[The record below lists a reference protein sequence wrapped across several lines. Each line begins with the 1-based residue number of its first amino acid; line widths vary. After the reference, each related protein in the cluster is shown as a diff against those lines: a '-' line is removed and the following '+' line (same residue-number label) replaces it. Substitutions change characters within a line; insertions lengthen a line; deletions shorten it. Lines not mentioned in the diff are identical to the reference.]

1 MRKSLSVLVVMLL
14 LGWFGIG
21 PAAAGSVGVAAIS
34 AKVDGRDVSTSTLGE
49 PLRLVPDQWV
59 EVELTV
65 VNNGDR
71 PVHVARLDLTGRVLE
86 LVFFNYMAP
95 FDLTVAPG
103 ATQTVQYRFRLIGLA
118 GQATGLMRGD
128 VAVTDDDGHRVA
140 SLPMISDVRGSL
152 ISVYGLFGLALLL
165 LTVLASIDAALALKR
180 NRLSSNRVLR
190 GLRLLTPGVGVGLV
204 LLFTATVL
212 RIWVPRTSVWLIVA
226 AGVALAFFAA
236 GYLTVRPALD
246 VDEADQLRGADDDD
260 DLDDEAEADDEAETA
275 EAAILAVPA
284 GNEAV
289 DTETVTVASV
299 NHAEPPIRHIL

>member
-1 MRKSLSVLVVMLL
+1 MRKSLSILVGMLFVVC
-14 LGWFGIG
+14 FGVA
-21 PAAAGSVGVAAIS
+21 PAAAESDGVAAVS
-34 AKVDGRDVSTSTLGE
+34 AKVDGRDVSTSTMGE

-59 EVELTV
+59 DVELRV
-65 VNNGDR
+65 VNNTDH
-71 PVHVARLDLTGRVLE
+71 PVHLARLDLTGRVLE

-128 VAVTDDDGHRVA
+128 VAVTDDNGHRVA
-140 SLPMISDVRGSL
+140 SLPMVSDVHGSL
-152 ISVYGLFGLALLL
+152 VSVYGLFGLALLV
-165 LTVLASIDAALALKR
+165 LTVLASIDAALALRR

-226 AGVALAFFAA
+226 AGVAVAFFAA
-236 GYLTVRPALD
+236 GYLTVRPSL
-246 VDEADQLRGADDDD
+246 EDDDD
-260 DLDDEAEADDEAETA
+260 AAEERETADGERPEVAAAPGSEADTG
-275 EAAILAVPA
+275 AVTTIA
-284 GNEAV
+284 LLTGV
-289 DTETVTVASV
+289 DVVNPETVPVAAAHHVEPSV
-299 NHAEPPIRHIL
+299 